1 MNQTVEKFG
10 SYVTKLV
17 PDHPKIAGG
26 MLAAAYSLVGLQAS
40 HFPSKERTSSREYLQ
55 GYTAR
60 LMAHMLTDASDGAV
74 VNIFMPAEIF
84 HALDIPIVAPEAL
97 AAYITCTAAE
107 QPFLNRADEA
117 GVSETMCS
125 YHRNLIGAAETGV
138 LKKPMMIANTT
149 LACDANQLTFRYLEQ
164 LWHIPRVTIDVP
176 WDISDDAVT
185 YVAEQLKGL
194 MKTAQEVSGRKA
206 DAGRL
211 QECIRRSSETIKNY
225 RRYLR
230 HRGEV
235 HFPEAMTPE
244 LLDAINNHLYLGT
257 QQAVEFTRRLL
268 RDLESAPRHTT
279 EKQVLWMHI
288 MPNWQEPLMHILQGR
303 DNHTVEI
310 IECDLA
316 YSSLC
321 EMNPDRPFESMARRL
336 VCDSYNGPGSRRI
349 GATLRLAQKL
359 RVDGII
365 IFAQWGCK
373 QTQGIAL
380 KAKQVFEENGFPA
393 LVLDGDGCDRTKG
406 GSEQIL
412 TRTNAFVE
420 QLQSR

>member
-1 MNQTVEKFG
+1 
-10 SYVTKLV
+10 
-17 PDHPKIAGG
+17 
-26 MLAAAYSLVGLQAS
+26 
-40 HFPSKERTSSREYLQ
+40 
-55 GYTAR
+55 
-60 LMAHMLTDASDGAV
+60 
-74 VNIFMPAEIF
+74 
-84 HALDIPIVAPEAL
+84 
-97 AAYITCTAAE
+97 
-107 QPFLNRADEA
+107 
-117 GVSETMCS
+117 
-125 YHRNLIGAAETGV
+125 
-138 LKKPMMIANTT
+138 
-149 LACDANQLTFRYLEQ
+149 
-164 LWHIPRVTIDVP
+164 
-176 WDISDDAVT
+176 
-185 YVAEQLKGL
+185 
-194 MKTAQEVSGRKA
+194 
-206 DAGRL
+206 
-211 QECIRRSSETIKNY
+211 
-225 RRYLR
+225 
-230 HRGEV
+230 
-235 HFPEAMTPE
+235 MTPE